1 MNPKELGT
9 ENIGTLLRRYATPA
23 IIAMLASSLYNM
35 VDSIFIG
42 QGVGAMAISGMAVTF
57 PLMNI
62 TAAFGTLVGVGCST
76 LISILLGQQDYKMA
90 NRVLGN
96 VVILNIAIGIIVTIL
111 SLLFLDPILYF
122 FGASENTISYARD
135 YMVVIMLGNVISHL
149 YLGLNSVLRSSGR
162 PRLAMVSTIL
172 AVILNTILDPIF
184 IFVFKMGIQGAA
196 IATVIAQIVAL
207 AWVSRALCD
216 KSQVLHF
223 SREIF
228 FFDWRIASR
237 SLAIGLSPFLMN
249 VAACF
254 VVILINNQL
263 KNYGGDLAI
272 GAYGIAN
279 RLAFL
284 FITISM
290 GLNQGMQPIAGYNFG
305 ARKFSRVKEALDKT
319 IFCSMIALTLGFAAG
334 MAIPQVCVSLFTH
347 DVQLRA
353 IAAKAFRIMVSLF
366 PLVGFQI
373 VVTNFF
379 QCIGKVGKSI
389 FLSLSRQLLFLVPFL
404 AILPLFLGLDG
415 VWWSLPASDAV
426 ATIVAFFMI
435 RREMRS
441 FERAQAVSVA
451 EAKPEIEQQ

>member
-96 VVILNIAIGIIVTIL
+96 VVILNIAIGIIVTAL

-149 YLGLNSVLRSSGR
+149 YLGLNSVLRSAGR

-184 IFVFKMGIQGAA
+184 IFVLKMGIQGAA
-196 IATVIAQIVAL
+196 IATVADAFPRL
-207 AWVSRALCD
+207 
-216 KSQVLHF
+216 
-223 SREIF
+223 
-228 FFDWRIASR
+228 
-237 SLAIGLSPFLMN
+237 
-249 VAACF
+249 
-254 VVILINNQL
+254 
-263 KNYGGDLAI
+263 
-272 GAYGIAN
+272 GI
-279 RLAFL
+279 
-284 FITISM
+284 ISH
-290 GLNQGMQPIAGYNFG
+290 
-305 ARKFSRVKEALDKT
+305 R
-319 IFCSMIALTLGFAAG
+319 AAG
-334 MAIPQVCVSLFTH
+334 TEVLS
-347 DVQLRA
+347 
-353 IAAKAFRIMVSLF
+353 F
-366 PLVGFQI
+366 P
-373 VVTNFF
+373 
-379 QCIGKVGKSI
+379 
-389 FLSLSRQLLFLVPFL
+389 
-404 AILPLFLGLDG
+404 PL
-415 VWWSLPASDAV
+415 
-426 ATIVAFFMI
+426 
-435 RREMRS
+435 
-441 FERAQAVSVA
+441 
-451 EAKPEIEQQ
+451 